1 LRKLRVLFLVFLL
14 GGAWRLWE
22 YNVWMALSGYSVK
35 ADSPVLERR
44 LWDVFPM
51 RCLRFWPWMLRDAKG
66 LQDFLERDIPVT
78 VSTQM
83 SGMGRFETV
92 IRWLTPWLRVEWDG
106 RLWCVSKEGRMWDA
120 AGTPGAPSLESLK
133 GPVWRLAPLE
143 GGGQLPP
150 SGVFDSRSFVPADV
164 IAGFLDEYGGYGWFE
179 TVREIMWDRRA
190 GADLFRL
197 KLVRGG
203 QNFEVLIQ
211 RVKYAGQ
218 DLGVAIEDILNRL
231 SQEGGNH
238 LIDATYEG
246 KVLLRSLPSGPKE
259 GSMK

>member
-1 LRKLRVLFLVFLL
+1 
-14 GGAWRLWE
+14 
-22 YNVWMALSGYSVK
+22 M
-35 ADSPVLERR
+35 
-44 LWDVFPM
+44 WDV
-51 RCLRFWPWMLRDAKG
+51 
-66 LQDFLERDIPVT
+66 
-78 VSTQM
+78 
-83 SGMGRFETV
+83 
-92 IRWLTPWLRVEWDG
+92 
-106 RLWCVSKEGRMWDA
+106 
-120 AGTPGAPSLESLK
+120 AGTNGSPSLESLK
-133 GPVWRLAPLE
+133 GPVWRLALLE
-143 GGGQLPP
+143 EEGQPPP
-150 SGVFDSRSFVPADV
+150 SGVFDAQSFVPTEV

-179 TVREIMWDRRA
+179 TVWEITWDRRA

-211 RVKYAGQ
+211 RAKYAGQ

-259 GSMK
+259 GSLK